1 MVEFAAATAKFK
13 VDEMLLLLGFVVA
26 KVPTVDKLAG
36 RVVFW
41 VMMND

>member
-1 MVEFAAATAKFK
+1 MVEFAAATTNFK
-13 VDEMLLLLGFVVA
+13 ADEMLLLQGFVIT